1 MKKILGCIVALLLV
15 AGCQSKPKEELQI
28 LKIGVMPAVDTAPIF
43 VAIEN
48 GYFEEL
54 GLKLEADVYTN
65 AMNRQAALQ
74 SGELDGAMTDVIAL
88 VNNVDNGFEMK
99 VTLSTDGVFPILTS
113 PKFEEKS
120 DIKVGMMEVS
130 VTNYLSD
137 EYLSNYTINKEY
149 VNEIPARL
157 ELVAKGGLDMVVVPE
172 PVASQGE
179 ANGLKKTVFE
189 SKDNFSPD
197 VMIFTDKAIKEK
209 NTEIKKFHEGYNKAV
224 TEINKNPELARNVLV
239 QKLDLKE
246 EVSKL
251 MVLPTYHEA
260 RVPDEAFV
268 NKIIEWNNRTLNTDV
283 KVSYKDLVD
292 PQFTK

>member
-179 ANGLKKTVFE
+179 GNGLKKTVFE

-260 RVPDEAFV
+260 RVPDESFV
-268 NKIIEWNNRTLNTDV
+268 NKIIDWNNRTLNTDV
-283 KVSYKDLVD
+283 KVGYKDLVD